1 MNIHNKVL
9 PADRNLAYQLEEC
22 SIACLRNAYVYRMTG
37 DRETAARWM
46 EEARRCE
53 RDLDKLIQKKQER
66 DRLEEV
72 VKDLKARGIL
82 CEIVRRS
89 IG

>member
-9 PADRNLAYQLEEC
+9 PTDRKLAYLLNEC
-22 SIACLRNAYVYRMTG
+22 CILYLRDAYINRLAG
-37 DRETAARWM
+37 DREAAARWM
-46 EEARRCE
+46 EEAQRCE
-53 RDLDKLIQKKQER
+53 HDLDKLIQKKQER